1 MKLNIGSSSCH
12 LDGWINL
19 EYDEAYWRKHSFSG
33 ERLSSKATRN
43 MPDVFGDARY
53 LGALYESG
61 IFDEVRSSHVL
72 EHIPQSQTLLAL
84 SGWHTVLKPGGIV
97 RVIVPDF
104 QFFIDKWNNR
114 ENEKEWWAVQMSD
127 KGLYCDSERKAP
139 FKTLDDAFV
148 HLIFL
153 NGHHLNAFTYD
164 LLSEYMMAVGFVDIE
179 RCDKEEEDIPD
190 CTVCDYSLRL
200 KGIKNA

>member
-19 EYDEAYWRKHSFSG
+19 EYDETYWRQNKFSG
-33 ERLSSKATRN
+33 ERISSKATRN
-43 MPDVFGDARY
+43 MPDVFGDAIC
-53 LGALYESG
+53 LEMYEDCM
-61 IFDEVRSSHVL
+61 FDEVRSSHVL
-72 EHIPQSQTLLAL
+72 EHLPQSKTLKAL
-84 SGWHTVLKPGGIV
+84 TEWYRVLKPGGV
-97 RVIVPDF
+97 FRVIVPDLG
-104 QFFIDKWNNR
+104 FFIDKWINR
-114 ENEKEWWAVQMSD
+114 EKEKEWWDVQLSD
-127 KGLYCDSERKAP
+127 KGLYCDSEAKKP
-139 FKTLDDAFV
+139 FEIIDDAFV

-164 LLSEYMMAVGFVDIE
+164 LLKYYMETVGFVNIE

-200 KGIKNA
+200 KGIKNG